1 MHSPERPVRFNKSLD
16 DLRRYLLLPIFSLAM
31 YDRDGS
37 YCVGLLARLD
47 VPDLPSG
54 YVTVFERCFDNL
66 ELASEYMVQMETLA
80 RNVLGNLVI
89 RKNVSHRVEVA

>member
-16 DLRRYLLLPIFSLAM
+16 DFRRYLMLPILSLAM
-31 YDRDGS
+31 YNRDGG

-54 YVTVFERCFDNL
+54 YVAVFERCFDSL
-66 ELASEYMVQMETLA
+66 EIASEYMVQVETLA
-80 RNVLGNLVI
+80 RNVLGNLMV
-89 RKNVSHRVEVA
+89 KKHFGYAGE